1 VTDLSQF
8 KVEQEKIKN
17 NFADKFK
24 SYFLSPL
31 VHGIVGFT
39 FVLITTAIVKL
50 FFLKAANEFHF
61 IMNSYEMI
69 FSLLAGI
76 LFFIIKLKKQCNRI
90 QY

>member
-1 VTDLSQF
+1 VTDLSQY
-8 KVEQEKIKN
+8 KVKQEKIKN
-17 NFADKFK
+17 NFEDEFK
-24 SYFLSPL
+24 SYFLSSL
-31 VHGIVGFT
+31 VYGILGFA

-76 LFFIIKLKKQCNRI
+76 LFFIIKLKKHSNRI